1 MFSSNDS
8 YLIIYFLRSLLARRC
23 GRGRRG
29 GPRAQAAQAP
39 RRIGKGKSTGGGSR
53 ATPVPAR
60 QPIGARPA
68 PSQPMTAR
76 HSNPRLG
83 DSGNGMDV
91 DTTRGCVRADRRQ
104 HSSLVG
110 AATPRRHDRSLLDA
124 ALPPRPAP
132 ARPTAALQSLRRCRR
147 WDAVEARFTQTLSAG
162 AIMKHIL
169 E

>member
-1 MFSSNDS
+1 MTNNYS
-8 YLIIYFLRSLLARRC
+8 YLIIYLLRSLLAPPGVATERTR
-23 GRGRRG
+23 
-29 GPRAQAAQAP
+29 PQAAQAP
-39 RRIGKGKSTGGGSR
+39 RRVGKGKSTGGGSR

-91 DTTRGCVRADRRQ
+91 DTTRGCVRAGRRQ

-110 AATPRRHDRSLLDA
+110 AATPRRRDRSLLNA
-124 ALPPRPAP
+124 ALPPRRPRPAQ
-132 ARPTAALQSLRRCRR
+132 LLHCSRCG
-147 WDAVEARFTQTLSAG
+147 AAG
-162 AIMKHIL
+162 AGTPSRPGSHRRYQQAL
-169 E
+169 L